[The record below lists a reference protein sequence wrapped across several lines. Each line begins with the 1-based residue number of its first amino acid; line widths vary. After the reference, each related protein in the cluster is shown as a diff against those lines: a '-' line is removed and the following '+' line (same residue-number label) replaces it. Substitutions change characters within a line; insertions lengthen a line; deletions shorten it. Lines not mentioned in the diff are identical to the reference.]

1 MTNNAKKQSD
11 PQRRATWTR
20 RLFEVGKFGIVGG
33 IAFVVDVGLFN
44 LLSQFSFSPFIG
56 QSVRAKILSAAVA
69 TVVSWILNAAWT
81 FSAQKTTKNKFREF
95 MEFAIINIIGIGIAA
110 ACLYISRYVL
120 GYTSTLADNI
130 SGNGVGLV
138 LGMIFRFLAYKF
150 IVFAP
155 SKSAQERKQA
165 LAGQ

>member
-1 MTNNAKKQSD
+1 M
-11 PQRRATWTR
+11 
-20 RLFEVGKFGIVGG
+20 
-33 IAFVVDVGLFN
+33 VDVGLFN

-81 FSAQKTTKNKFREF
+81 FSAQKSSKNKVREF
-95 MEFAIINIIGIGIAA
+95 VEFAVINVIGIGIAA

-120 GYTSTLADNI
+120 HFTSTLADNI

-138 LGMIFRFLAYKF
+138 LGMIFRYLAYKF

-155 SKSAQERKQA
+155 AKSTKERQEA
-165 LAGQ
+165 LAGK